1 MPYEFGKI
9 LKGLRNQSGLSVK
22 QVSSE
27 LTKKGIKASDSTI
40 YSWEN
45 DNSQPTPGAFLM
57 LCEMYGVKDIL
68 KTFGYDSTAGEA
80 DILPTLQELKL
91 VERYRLLDD
100 RDKGVVRSVLEM
112 AEKRSGKQAEK
123 PHLMPIAAHNDDD
136 SPEQIALMK
145 EDLEDL

>member
-9 LKGLRNQSGLSVK
+9 LKGLRNQSSLSVK

-57 LCEMYGVKDIL
+57 LCEMYGIKDIL
-68 KTFGYDSTAGEA
+68 KTFGYDNTADDG
-80 DILPTLQELKL
+80 DIIPTLQELKFI
-91 VERYRLLDD
+91 ERYRFLDD
-100 RDKGVVRSVLEM
+100 RDKEVVRSVLAM
-112 AEKRSGKQAEK
+112 AEKRVGKQAEK
-123 PHLMPIAAHNDDD
+123 PHLMPIAAHNEDD